1 MAADYLR
8 YYPQDYGNQ
17 RTWTFSGWIKK
28 TKQETNQNLLSP
40 RYGGDGSNE
49 SQMGFKND
57 DTFRWYDSG
66 GTALNYTST
75 FKFRDVGWYHIV
87 CSLNTLLDRTYDR
100 AKVYINGYEIT
111 DWGTQTA
118 PSQRAKLGWTRYFM
132 DIGKAAYTTNYYAEG
147 PMFDFY
153 FVDGHQLTPDVFGY
167 PKEGQ
172 GYQIHDG
179 MANDAAT
186 SNTIIPGQWLPRSP
200 SAVKKDIERR
210 NGGFGATGFYLPM
223 NGQSQ
228 PGHDWHCDADYIIKL
243 KDEDAQ
249 QPICG
254 APTTSNNFVDQLRDD
269 PFKDNIALAIP
280 LIYGAQSSGYGD
292 YSADIKGSGTNKTI
306 TTHNDMD
313 PSNTSDAADS
323 PYGSSG
329 EFNGSDKYLSSN
341 NFPAFGTGDFTIEW
355 WMKPDDISTTYGGLV
370 EFTAST
376 GAKRIEIAFQ
386 SSAIHIYTD
395 TGSWRSTG
403 YGPQTQQWVHI
414 AFEKHNGKLSMY
426 VNGVMKWS
434 VTNSRDYDE
443 TSTLKIGY
451 HSGYGYYNGQM
462 FDIRVYQGI
471 AKYKGGFECQRHF
484 NGHDI
489 EKRRTQKETINN
501 TFACLDEN
509 ATLVNGNSNK
519 LDNCGLHV
527 DCGTGGWHGQLSTIG
542 IPKSNTD
549 KWYWEGYAHT
559 MSGSAGYHL
568 VFGLSINEGCK
579 VRALN
584 DNQYWGTD
592 EGDYM
597 VAGHQNGNWVVVN
610 ENNFTPTIA
619 SSTTPPIT
627 IMCAYD
633 ASTKKIW
640 WGHNGTWYNS
650 GNPAAGTNHT
660 QQIAETD
667 FNEVLPVAAV
677 YTSGTDLWVN
687 FGQDPTFGENQSYGT
702 VYNDTSGYG
711 EFKYQPPSGFKAI
724 CTANLPDV
732 PIKDPGD
739 YFRTIRY
746 AGTSH
751 VNQKVTQVGF
761 RPDLVWIKRQD
772 TTQSWVAGTS
782 IRPAGHFL
790 ALNGT
795 GAEANEEDK
804 FKCVNEF
811 GFDVGNHNG
820 TGHSGSGYAAY
831 AWKAGGNSNVYN
843 YDGVGYATA
852 AAMNSATGVNMHAG
866 SINVDSCTIN
876 SKSKLSIITWGGT
889 AAAGDLAH
897 GLGATPGMIHI
908 KKISAS
914 GNSWA
919 SYITGVGAQ
928 QQLLLNSG
936 NGISADANG
945 FDALPDAN
953 LVHVGSG
960 AAMATNQAGTNMAWI
975 WAPVEGYSKFGKY
988 KGNNH
993 ATEGSLVHCG
1003 FRPAWVMIK
1012 RRDGSQ
1018 DWTVFSSA
1026 SNSHNPLT
1034 RYVHPSGDG
1043 GEGTYQ
1049 DFSVDFY
1056 STGFRPRDNLNH
1068 INASEIYLYAA
1079 FAEAPTRYALGR

>member
-1 MAADYLR
+1 MAADFLR
-8 YYPQDYGNQ
+8 YYPQVYGNQ

-28 TKQETNQNLLSP
+28 TKRETSMNLLSP

-49 SQMGFKND
+49 AQMGFMNTD
-57 DTFRWYDSG
+57 QFRWYDSG
-66 GTALNYTST
+66 GAAMIYTST
-75 FKFRDVGWYHIV
+75 YKFRDVGWYHIV
-87 CSLNTLLDRTYDR
+87 CSLNTLLDQEKDR

-111 DWGTQTA
+111 DWATQTA
-118 PSQRAKLGWTRYFM
+118 PSQRAKLGNTRYFM
-132 DIGKAAYTTNYYAEG
+132 DIGKAAYTNNYYAEG

-153 FVDGHQLTPDVFGY
+153 FVDGHQLTADDFGY

-179 MANDAAT
+179 MANNAAT
-186 SNTIIPGQWLPRSP
+186 SNTIVPGQWLPRSP
-200 SAVKKDIERR
+200 AAIKKNVQRR

-223 NGQSQ
+223 NGQAN

-269 PFKDNIALAIP
+269 PFKDYLELAIP

-292 YSADIKGSGTNKTI
+292 YSADIKGSGSNKTI
-306 TTHNDMD
+306 TSHNNMD
-313 PSNTSDAADS
+313 PSNTANAADS

-329 EFNGSDKYLSSN
+329 EFNGNDKYLTSN
-341 NFPAFGTGDFTIEW
+341 SFPAFGTGDFTFEW
-355 WMKPDDISTTYGGLV
+355 WMKPDDINVNYAGLV

-376 GAKRIEIAFQ
+376 GAKRIEVALKDN
-386 SSAIHIYTD
+386 AIQVYTD

-403 YGPQTQQWVHI
+403 YGPITEQWVHI
-414 AFEKHNGKLSMY
+414 AFEKHRAKLSMY
-426 VNGVMKWS
+426 VNGVMRWS

-443 TSTLKIGY
+443 TSTFRVGK
-451 HSGYGYYNGQM
+451 HVAYYNGQI
-462 FDIRVYQGI
+462 FDVRVYKGI
-471 AKYKGGFECQRHF
+471 AKYKGGFDCQRHF

-489 EKRRTQKETINN
+489 EKRRTQKETTHN
-501 TFACLDEN
+501 TFACMDEN
-509 ATLVNGNSNK
+509 ATVTAGESNVI
-519 LDNCGLHV
+519 DNAGLHI
-527 DCGTGGWHGQLSTIG
+527 DCGSSSWRGHLSTIG

-559 MSGSAGYHL
+559 MSGVSGYHIG
-568 VFGLSINEGCK
+568 FGLSINHGC
-579 VRALN
+579 RLRSLS
-584 DNQYWGTD
+584 DNQYWGSD
-592 EGDYM
+592 VGDYSLIGRNSNDWLLFN
-597 VAGHQNGNWVVVN
+597 AGGG
-610 ENNFTPTIA
+610 
-619 SSTTPPIT
+619 STTVVPAGTAPPIV

-640 WGHNGTWYNS
+640 WGYNGTWYNS
-650 GNPAAGTNHT
+650 GNPAAGSNHT

-667 FNEVLPVAAV
+667 FDEVLPTAAT
-677 YTSGTDLWVN
+677 YTSGTDLWLN
-687 FGQDPTFGENQSYGT
+687 FGQDPTFGDQVTYGT

-751 VNQKVTQVGF
+751 DHQKVAQVGF
-761 RPDLVWIKRQD
+761 KPDLVWIKRQD
-772 TTQSWVAGTS
+772 TNQSWVAGTS
-782 IRPAGHFL
+782 IRSAGHFL
-790 ALNGT
+790 SLNSSDR
-795 GAEANEEDK
+795 ELNEEDK
-804 FKCVNEF
+804 FKCVSEF

-831 AWKAGGNSNVYN
+831 AWKAGGNNNTYN

-852 AAMNSATGVNMHAG
+852 AAMNSATGVNMHSG
-866 SINVDSCTIN
+866 SINVDGCTIN
-876 SKSKLSIITWGGT
+876 SKSKFSIITWGGT
-889 AAAGDLAH
+889 GSAGDLAH

-914 GNSWA
+914 GNSYA

-936 NGISADANG
+936 NGVSADANG

-960 AAMATNQAGTNMAWI
+960 SAMATNQAGTNMAWI

-1012 RRDGSQ
+1012 RKDNSQ
-1018 DWTVFSSA
+1018 DWTIFSSA
-1026 SNSHNPLT
+1026 DNSNNPLT
-1034 RYVHPSGDG
+1034 RYLHPSADQGA
-1043 GEGTYQ
+1043 GTYS
-1049 DFSVDFY
+1049 DFSIDFY
-1056 STGFRPRDNLNH
+1056 STGFRPTDNLNH
-1068 INASEIYLYAA
+1068 INAAEVYLFAA